1 MLKGLKFE
9 DVIYQTA
16 KSKIIKLSLMEKTE
30 SWYIKQYEE
39 IRKNHYRYNSNWF
52 EKEAK
57 RDRCRSKSN
66 STNIICWTIKKY

>member
-9 DVIYQTA
+9 GVIYQTA

-30 SWYIKQYEE
+30 SWYKE

-57 RDRCRSKSN
+57 RNRCRSKSN
-66 STNIICWTIKKY
+66 STNRICWTIKKY